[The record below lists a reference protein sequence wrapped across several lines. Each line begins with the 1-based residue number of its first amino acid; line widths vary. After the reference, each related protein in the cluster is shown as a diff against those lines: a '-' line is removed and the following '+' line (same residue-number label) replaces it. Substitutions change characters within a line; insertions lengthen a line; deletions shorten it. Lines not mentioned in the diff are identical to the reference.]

1 MSVENEK
8 TNLLH
13 KIITHTTY
21 DAEIHKL
28 LIGSDRYK
36 DITEIP
42 NNELLDNLQSLM
54 VAEEKAAKALE
65 NAT

>member
-1 MSVENEK
+1 MVENEK

-13 KIITHTTY
+13 KILANTTY
-21 DAEIHKL
+21 EAEIHKL

-36 DITEIP
+36 DVTEIP

-54 VAEEKAAKALE
+54 VAEEKAAKALV